1 MYERLCFGGAG
12 EKEADRNISV
22 LTYRGFYI
30 PSAESNTSQIIIII
44 TLASSQCLSAMTP
57 TQPPACY

>member
-1 MYERLCFGGAG
+1 MKLCFGGADKR
-12 EKEADRNISV
+12 EVDLSV
-22 LTYRGFYI
+22 SILTYEDFYT
-30 PSAESNTSQIIIII
+30 PSAESITSQIIIII

>member
-1 MYERLCFGGAG
+1 MRLCFVGSGR
-12 EKEADRNISV
+12 KEVDLIISV
-22 LTYRGFYI
+22 LTYRGFYT
-30 PSAESNTSQIIIII
+30 PSADSITSQIIIII

>member
-1 MYERLCFGGAG
+1 MRLCFVGSGRR
-12 EKEADRNISV
+12 EVDLIISV
-22 LTYRGFYI
+22 LTYQGFYT
-30 PSAESNTSQIIIII
+30 PSADSITSQIIIII

>member
-1 MYERLCFGGAG
+1 MRLCFGGAG
-12 EKEADRNISV
+12 KKVIDPNISV
-22 LTYRGFYI
+22 LTYRGFYT
-30 PSAESNTSQIIIII
+30 PSAESITSQIIIII

>member
-1 MYERLCFGGAG
+1 MRFCFGGVSK
-12 EKEADRNISV
+12 KEVDLNISV
-22 LTYRGFYI
+22 LTYGGFYI
-30 PSAESNTSQIIIII
+30 PSAESITSQIIIII

>member
-1 MYERLCFGGAG
+1 MRFCFGGADKR
-12 EKEADRNISV
+12 EVDLNISI
-22 LTYRGFYI
+22 LTYGGFYT
-30 PSAESNTSQIIIII
+30 PSAESITSQIIIII